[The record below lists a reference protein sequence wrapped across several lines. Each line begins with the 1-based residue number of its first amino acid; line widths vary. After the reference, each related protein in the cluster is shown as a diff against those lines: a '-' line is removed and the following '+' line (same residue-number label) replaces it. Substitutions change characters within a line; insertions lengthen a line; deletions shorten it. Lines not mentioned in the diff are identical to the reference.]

1 VLENGEYVKD
11 LSRLGRDMRKV
22 IILDVS
28 STQNSPS
35 ACLLHPSNG
44 FPIKS
49 FLSDSKDAELAEAFG
64 LLREMSQAEDAALFL
79 SPHQSE
85 LLRKATIGLSPL
97 TV

>member
-1 VLENGEYVKD
+1 MLVNGEYVKD

-44 FPIKS
+44 FPIK
-49 FLSDSKDAELAEAFG
+49 ALAT
-64 LLREMSQAEDAALFL
+64 RKM
-79 SPHQSE
+79 QSW
-85 LLRKATIGLSPL
+85 RRPL
-97 TV
+97 VSSGK